1 MYNVNDLAGAV
12 VRAAET
18 PAPAAAERG
27 VDPTVKHL
35 FVMLQGSYG
44 ALFLSKY
51 STGVVDQQGRDL
63 GIRSTMKV
71 WEAALSKFPV
81 ATIEAATKKLTKEH
95 PEFPP
100 NLTQF
105 QALCD
110 ALMPRKT
117 YAELSGLPRLPAPQH
132 QRIDVSIER
141 VGDGKDWARVIQA
154 RLAAGDKTVSHRAA
168 RNAVEALNKCKA
180 AAAKTD
186 EPVEVQ
192 QC

>member
-1 MYNVNDLAGAV
+1 MATVAQQQLNKGQRVPREASPTTRKLFVLLHGAYGNQFLAKFHTGQLSDDEVNAGKDKGLLAAMLVWDADLKRFPENVV
-12 VRAAET
+12 E
-18 PAPAAAERG
+18 AAARRALEQHP
-27 VDPTVKHL
+27 DYAPTL
-35 FVMLQGSYG
+35 PQL
-44 ALFLSKY
+44 L
-51 STGVVDQQGRDL
+51 R
-63 GIRSTMKV
+63 IC
-71 WEAALSKFPV
+71 EAV
-81 ATIEAATKKLTKEH
+81 
-95 PEFPP
+95 
-100 NLTQF
+100 
-105 QALCD
+105 
-110 ALMPRKT
+110 MPRKT

-168 RNAVEALNKCKA
+168 RNAAEALNKCKA